1 VLFASSSVGDDGKG
15 VAMDR
20 VFWGIHRTSLC
31 AIKVAKKIAARFG
44 LTPSRF
50 HMLFAIRCERVTW
63 FPQRGLR
70 VLLGV
75 SAQTVS
81 RMIQSL
87 VACGFLLQRVVE
99 GDRRR
104 RELAFTE
111 HGTEL
116 MGRAVGEIVL
126 GGLGTHVAGRAL
138 TDQGWPCPRAVR
150 ATAIEEF
157 DGIVGRLRFGLRDSA
172 FFTYECANQEP
183 RPVYHCF
190 ERDYLDDDDSTPDLT
205 SLDEDWGKE

>member
-1 VLFASSSVGDDGKG
+1 
-15 VAMDR
+15 MHR
-20 VFWGIHRTSLC
+20 VMWGIHRTSLC
-31 AIKVAKKIAARFG
+31 AIRVAKRITARFG

-50 HMLFAIRCERVTW
+50 NMLFAIKCERVTW

-75 SAQTVS
+75 SAQTIS

-87 VACGFLLQRVVE
+87 VACGLILQRVVA

-111 HGTEL
+111 EGKEV
-116 MGRAVGEIVL
+116 MRRAVGEIVL

-138 TDQGWPCPRAVR
+138 TDHGWPASHATRA
-150 ATAIEEF
+150 AAIEEAERLF
-157 DGIVGRLRFGLRDSA
+157 DRLRCGLLDTA
-172 FFTYECANQEP
+172 FFSYEPEDQEP
-183 RPVYHCF
+183 EPALRKFNP
-190 ERDYLDDDDSTPDLT
+190 DYLDYEDSTPDLT
-205 SLDEDWGKE
+205 SLDGEDERD